1 MHVLF
6 VPEHDSLQKA
16 NDNRITDLNH
26 LDEHLGPKFMPS
38 LDTVYLEG
46 NPAQRSEGASYRRKV
61 QLALPQIAQLDATY
75 VSLSL
80 ALNPSE

>member
-1 MHVLF
+1 
-6 VPEHDSLQKA
+6 
-16 NDNRITDLNH
+16 
-26 LDEHLGPKFMPS
+26 MPS

-46 NPAQRSEGASYRRKV
+46 NPAQRSEGPSYRRKV

-80 ALNPSE
+80 ALKLSEQSNMQVGSSIGFGIKIAL

>member
-1 MHVLF
+1 
-6 VPEHDSLQKA
+6 
-16 NDNRITDLNH
+16 
-26 LDEHLGPKFMPS
+26 MPS

-61 QLALPQIAQLDATY
+61 QLARPQIAQLDATY

-80 ALNPSE
+80 ALNLSE